1 MCYVFIL
8 IMELTIFFIILK
20 YVIFSRVMISLLKKI
35 EKVEVCDGL
44 YNYLLFATK
53 FIIFQSLSHIQN
65 DVFHDKYLIKMFN
78 FFKNKALLTW
88 RWKKMWTVTSFQ
100 LHFWYTIMLN
110 HHGNINIKVG
120 RLFGV
125 TKANHNFSL
134 EDLYI
139 Y

>member
-1 MCYVFIL
+1 
-8 IMELTIFFIILK
+8 
-20 YVIFSRVMISLLKKI
+20 
-35 EKVEVCDGL
+35 
-44 YNYLLFATK
+44 
-53 FIIFQSLSHIQN
+53 
-65 DVFHDKYLIKMFN
+65 MFN

>member
-1 MCYVFIL
+1 
-8 IMELTIFFIILK
+8 MELTIFFIILK

-44 YNYLLFATK
+44 YNYLLFAIK

-88 RWKKMWTVTSFQ
+88 R
-100 LHFWYTIMLN
+100 
-110 HHGNINIKVG
+110 
-120 RLFGV
+120 
-125 TKANHNFSL
+125 
-134 EDLYI
+134 
-139 Y
+139 